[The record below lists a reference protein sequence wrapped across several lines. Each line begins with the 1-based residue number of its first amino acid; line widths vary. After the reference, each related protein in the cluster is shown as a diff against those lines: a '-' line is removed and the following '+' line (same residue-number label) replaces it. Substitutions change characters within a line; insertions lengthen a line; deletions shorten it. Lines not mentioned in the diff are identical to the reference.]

1 MSEDQPKRGKG
12 RPTIYNEETATEF
25 CRLLAL
31 GNTLR
36 SLCATDQFPA
46 PQTIYDWIEKY
57 PDFSEQY
64 ARARSQ
70 QADHYAEMIID
81 EAFGA
86 HDASIGRLRMD
97 ALKWAAS
104 KIAPKK
110 YGDKIE
116 VESNQSNNIR
126 LSFTIPHRDAPV
138 DILELES
145 PDSVAIQDRAGSHS
159 NNAHADIAEIEP
171 IEIDKN

>member
-1 MSEDQPKRGKG
+1 MSDEVTKNKGG
-12 RPTIYNEETATEF
+12 RPSTYSHELVTDF
-25 CRLLAL
+25 CKLLAT

-36 SLCATDQFPA
+36 SLCATDRFPTA
-46 PQTIYDWIEKY
+46 TTIYDWLEKY
-57 PDFSEQY
+57 PEFSEQY

-70 QADHYAEMIID
+70 QADYYAEMIID

-145 PDSVAIQDRAGSHS
+145 PDSVAIQDRAGSQA
-159 NNAHADIAEIEP
+159 NIAMADIADIEP
-171 IEIDKN
+171 IEIDRD

>member
-1 MSEDQPKRGKG
+1 
-12 RPTIYNEETATEF
+12 
-25 CRLLAL
+25 
-31 GNTLR
+31 
-36 SLCATDQFPA
+36 
-46 PQTIYDWIEKY
+46 
-57 PDFSEQY
+57 
-64 ARARSQ
+64 
-70 QADHYAEMIID
+70 MIID

-116 VESNQSNNIR
+116 VESNQSNNIK

-145 PDSVAIQDRAGSHS
+145 PDSVAIQDRAGSQA
-159 NNAHADIAEIEP
+159 NIAVADIADIEP
-171 IEIDKN
+171 IEIDRD

>member
-1 MSEDQPKRGKG
+1 MSEDQVRRKGG
-12 RPTIYNEETATEF
+12 RPSTYSHELVTDF
-25 CRLLAL
+25 CKLLAI

-36 SLCATDQFPA
+36 SLCATERFPTA
-46 PQTIYDWIEKY
+46 TTIYDWLEKF
-57 PDFSEQY
+57 PEFAEQY

-86 HDASIGRLRMD
+86 NDASIGRLRMD

-126 LSFTIPHRDAPV
+126 LSFTIPHRSAPV

-145 PDSVAIQDRAGSHS
+145 PDIVTIQDRDGAQV
-159 NNAHADIAEIEP
+159 NNADADIAE
-171 IEIDKN
+171 DKTD

>member
-1 MSEDQPKRGKG
+1 MSDEITKNKGG
-12 RPTIYNEETATEF
+12 RPSTYSHELVTDF
-25 CRLLAL
+25 CKLLAI

-36 SLCATDQFPA
+36 SLCATDRFPTA
-46 PQTIYDWIEKY
+46 TTIYDWLEKF
-57 PDFSEQY
+57 PEFAEQY

-86 HDASIGRLRMD
+86 SDASIGRLRMD

-116 VESNQSNNIR
+116 VESNQSNNIK
-126 LSFTIPHRDAPV
+126 LSFTIPHRDAPI

-145 PDSVAIQDRAGSHS
+145 PDSVAIQDRAGLQA
-159 NNAHADIAEIEP
+159 NNADADIADIQVN
-171 IEIDKN
+171 DQDRY